1 MDRAAKEVLEVL
13 QPKKLEPE
21 KPESE
26 AEDLNLKSQL
36 LSATPSSRHSFDSDG
51 EDITIMVG
59 ASPTAALK
67 PQRNEPQWELVR
79 RPTQKDALRSHPTT
93 GMSSAAE
100 FTDQGPSSAPLEL
113 TRTNKKFKPQTVEPA
128 PLSADQ
134 VQASSTAHQSRSQI
148 ESQTATVG
156 IARSVSVSR
165 ASPRSA
171 EVVGP
176 TLVRRMT
183 EKSLSPASGRFIDQK
198 PLTPTLVEL
207 KNRKSQRVQ
216 LVDA

>member
-1 MDRAAKEVLEVL
+1 MDKAVREATREATQL
-13 QPKKLEPE
+13 KKSEPE
-21 KPESE
+21 KAEES
-26 AEDLNLKSQL
+26 EDLNLKSQL
-36 LSATPSSRHSFDSDG
+36 LTPTPSSRHSFDSDG

-59 ASPTAALK
+59 ASPTAPFR
-67 PQRNEPQWELVR
+67 PQGNEPKWELVR

-93 GMSSAAE
+93 EAI
-100 FTDQGPSSAPLEL
+100 DQGPSSAPLEL
-113 TRTNKKFKPQTVEPA
+113 GRTKKFKAQTVEPA

-134 VQASSTAHQSRSQI
+134 APIANARTQN

-156 IARSVSVSR
+156 IARSVSLSR

-171 EVVGP
+171 DVVNP
-176 TLVRRMT
+176 TLVRRVT

>member
-1 MDRAAKEVLEVL
+1 MGKSVEEPLE
-13 QPKKLEPE
+13 PKKSEPV
-21 KPESE
+21 KPED
-26 AEDLNLKSQL
+26 EDLNLKSQL
-36 LSATPSSRHSFDSDG
+36 LTPTPSSRHSFDSDS

-59 ASPTAALK
+59 ASPTAPLR
-67 PQRNEPQWELVR
+67 PRGNEPQWELVR

-93 GMSSAAE
+93 E
-100 FTDQGPSSAPLEL
+100 TLDQGPSSAPLEL
-113 TRTNKKFKPQTVEPA
+113 GRSKKFKAKTVEPA

-134 VQASSTAHQSRSQI
+134 APTSKSRIQN
-148 ESQTATVG
+148 ESQTA
-156 IARSVSVSR
+156 SVSVSR

-171 EVVGP
+171 EVVNP
-176 TLVRRMT
+176 TLVRRVT